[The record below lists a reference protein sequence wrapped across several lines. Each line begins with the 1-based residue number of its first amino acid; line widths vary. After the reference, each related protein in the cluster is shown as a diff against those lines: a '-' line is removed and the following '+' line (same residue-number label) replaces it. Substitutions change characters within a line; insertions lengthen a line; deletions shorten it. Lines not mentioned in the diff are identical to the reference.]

1 MSKNLKNYKNIK
13 FYDAEQNLEKK
24 LELAEK
30 ILPLISGYS
39 FKQIEESF
47 QSVLI
52 EIKNGLV
59 INLED

>member
-1 MSKNLKNYKNIK
+1 MSENLKSYKNIK
-13 FYDAEQNLEKK
+13 LFNAEQNLEKK
-24 LELAEK
+24 LELTEK